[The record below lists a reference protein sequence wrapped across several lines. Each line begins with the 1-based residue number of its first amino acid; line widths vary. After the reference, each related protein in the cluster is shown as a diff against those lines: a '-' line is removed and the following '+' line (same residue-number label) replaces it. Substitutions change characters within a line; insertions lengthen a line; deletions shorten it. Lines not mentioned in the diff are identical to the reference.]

1 MSINLSCFYCRLLCV
16 WPGVN
21 KILIFS
27 LTCDAFPPSN
37 MMLQHFLIKGS
48 CDVEN
53 LITHTA
59 TNTRL
64 DSLSG
69 TFCAQRCFIR
79 KQTEIKELP
88 WSCWCIL
95 IYELYGRQ
103 PFTSNNFFRVG
114 ERQLVASVEVQI
126 LFTDFCR
133 IFQVRPTLVINYEHP
148 KPVN

>member
-1 MSINLSCFYCRLLCV
+1 MSINLSCFYCSLLCV

-69 TFCAQRCFIR
+69 TFCAQCCFIR

-88 WSCWCIL
+88 TSCWCIL
-95 IYELYGRQ
+95 IYELYGSPSSVTFSGRAC
-103 PFTSNNFFRVG
+103 
-114 ERQLVASVEVQI
+114 QLVASVEVED
-126 LFTDFCR
+126 LAR
-133 IFQVRPTLVINYEHP
+133 IFRVGETFVINYERP
-148 KPVN
+148 KLLN